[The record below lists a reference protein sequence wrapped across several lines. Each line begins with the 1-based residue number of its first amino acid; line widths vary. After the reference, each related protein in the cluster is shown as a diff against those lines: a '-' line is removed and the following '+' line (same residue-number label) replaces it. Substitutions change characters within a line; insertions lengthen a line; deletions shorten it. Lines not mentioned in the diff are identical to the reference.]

1 MNDITPIPL
10 NKLTISEDN
19 VRKTVTP
26 GGIDELAA
34 SLMAHGLKQN
44 LVVRKEGR
52 NFAIID
58 GKRRFMA
65 YMQLVEAGRVSDN
78 LPVPCL
84 IDETSIEGKEISLIA
99 NTMREDM
106 HPADEFEA
114 FRDLADKGIPTA
126 DIAARSGCEEAH
138 VTKLLKLGRVSPNV
152 LQLYRED
159 KLKFDH
165 IMALT
170 LTDDHARQEQIVAD
184 MPGHWTGREIRRV
197 LTENDL
203 PVTDKRVKFVT
214 DKVYEKEGGVIK
226 RDLFADF
233 GNGGYVTDVPLID
246 RLAGDK
252 LSRAAEAIRKEG
264 WKWVETH
271 LDFGYGEKSKF
282 QQVRGEEQP
291 LPKKLQKEAD
301 KLRDEYDELC
311 DSDDAKH
318 IRRCEAIDAR
328 MARIEAER
336 GPPVF
341 EAKQLAIAGAVV
353 TIGENGKAQVV
364 RGLVR
369 PEDMPKQ
376 NGKSKAQTPT
386 GNGTDKDAGRGEFTA
401 GLIEELTAHKSAA
414 ISAVVLKQPSVA
426 LAAVI
431 YTIASDIFIERASAG
446 SCLQISASQEY
457 FRKVEGSKAL
467 AQISAARDKWSKT
480 LPREPEK
487 LWQWC
492 LKQKQGVLLNLLAC
506 CAALTV
512 DAIRTKQDRPDSP
525 RLQHGD
531 QLAAALKL
539 DMKDWFTPTADNYF
553 SRVGKQQNLDAV
565 TEAKGQ
571 PHAPALEKLKKGE
584 LAKQAERLVAGKGWL
599 PKPLRLT
606 A

>member
-26 GGIDELAA
+26 GGIAELAA

-44 LVVRKEGR
+44 LVVRKEGK

-65 YMQLVEAGRVSDN
+65 YMQLVDAGRVSDN

-126 DIAARSGCEEAH
+126 DIAARSGCDEAH
-138 VTKLLKLGRVSPNV
+138 VIKLLKLGRVSPSV

-214 DKVYEKEGGVIK
+214 EKVYEKEEGGVIK

-233 GNGGYVTDVPLID
+233 GNGGYVTNVPLLD

-264 WKWVETH
+264 WNWVETH
-271 LDFGYGEKSKF
+271 LDFGYEEKSKF
-282 QQVRGEEQP
+282 QQLHGEEQP

-353 TIGENGKAQVV
+353 TIGEGGKAQVV

-376 NGKSKAQTPT
+376 TGKSKAKAPT
-386 GNGTDKDAGRGEFTA
+386 GNGTDEDVGRGEFTA
-401 GLIEELTAHKSAA
+401 SLIEELTAQKSAA
-414 ISAVVLKQPSVA
+414 ISAVMLKQPSVV
-426 LAAVI
+426 LAAVV

-446 SCLQISASQEY
+446 SSLQISASQEY

-492 LKQKQGVLLNLLAC
+492 LKQKQAVLLNLLAC
-506 CAALTV
+506 CAALTA
-512 DAIRTKQDRPDSP
+512 DAIRTKQDRPDCP
-525 RLQHGD
+525 RLEHAD
-531 QLAAALKL
+531 QFATALKL
-539 DMKDWFTPTADNYF
+539 DMTDWFTPTADNYF
-553 SRVGKQQNLDAV
+553 GKVGKPQIIGAIEEVGGTLPSG
-565 TEAKGQ
+565 TAKKADMAKMAE
-571 PHAPALEKLKKGE
+571 HA
-584 LAKQAERLVAGKGWL
+584 VAGKGWL
-599 PKPLRLT
+599 PKLLRLT